1 MKHLI
6 TSVALVTL
14 LGAAL
19 PAVAQTSAPTA
30 PTTSHHH
37 KAKTKKHKKAAS
49 NGTAFPHGGSHSMPG
64 TVTSTGTGHTT
75 AAPQQ

>member
-6 TSVALVTL
+6 TSVALVAL
-14 LGAAL
+14 LAGAL
-19 PAVAQTSAPTA
+19 PAAAQTSATTA

-37 KAKTKKHKKAAS
+37 KAKAKKHEKTAS
-49 NGTAFPHGGSHSMPG
+49 NGTAFRHGGSHSMPG
-64 TVTSTGTGHTT
+64 TVTSTGTGHAR